1 MKLNKTF
8 FIWLFLVVLWNF
20 GFPGALPMY
29 DVVVAVALSFLA
41 KTIEGKIQ

>member
-20 GFPGALPMY
+20 GFPGARPIY
-29 DVVVAVALSFLA
+29 DVVAAVALSFLA
-41 KTIEGKIQ
+41 KTIEGKTQ

>member
-20 GFPGALPMY
+20 GFPGAPPIY
-29 DVVVAVALSFLA
+29 DVLAAVALSFLA
-41 KTIEGKIQ
+41 KMIEGKIQ